1 MRVLITGADG
11 QLGRALHATAPNG
24 WNITAVRRAELDVTD
39 RTAAAAAVARL
50 RPELMINAAAYNL
63 VDKAETESRRAFAVN
78 ADGPANLAAAA
89 RMHGARFF
97 MSRPITCSTAASP
110 RRTSRMI
117 PPRPLNT
124 YGRSKLEGE
133 TRAHEESAGQALIVR
148 TAWVYAAH
156 GHNFVKTILHL
167 NAERDSLRVVC
178 DQISTPTWASTLAQ
192 VLWAAAARPAL
203 RGIYHWTD
211 AGVAS
216 WYDLAVAIQEEALTL
231 GLIVGAIPIHPISTA
246 DYPLPAARPA
256 YSVLD
261 KSKTLADLGLEGLH
275 WRTVLRQMLVELKHA

>member
-97 MSRPITCSTAASP
+97 HVSTDYVFDGRKSTPYQPDDPAA
-110 RRTSRMI
+110 
-117 PPRPLNT
+117 PLNT